1 VIELPE
7 QPVAERV
14 LRKALARPDPP
25 QQLLVFGPPGTG
37 KRELAR
43 RLAWELSAPGQ
54 EHSPGEVSLDIR
66 AVAGTGAEI
75 RREELEEAF
84 AEIHARPM
92 VHARRVLIIEEA
104 ERLRSRNAASLLLKT
119 LEEPPPR
126 SAIILV
132 TDLVEDL
139 LPTVRSRCVPVPFR
153 FPGWEAVER
162 RRPALSRELRELG
175 VDLAAAVLGGERRH
189 GAIVSDAQRRMEGLA
204 AAAPSEELRR
214 LRAEADEKAEA
225 ERRGDKKAARG
236 LRTAERRAEDQ
247 AKREARRLVTDGWR
261 DVLEGMSLLV
271 RDVLARSLG
280 AGGAVRLSEQA
291 EGIAALAGRADPDA
305 LIAALDAIEL
315 RRAELALNPTNELA
329 MEGLLAVVT
338 GLLEGERPP
347 LVAHG
352 RLPFVAT

>member
-14 LRKALARPDPP
+14 LRQALSRPDPP
-25 QQLLVFGPPGTG
+25 QQLLVFGPAGTG

-43 RLAWELSAPGQ
+43 RLAWELSAPGE
-54 EHSPGEVSLDIR
+54 EHAPTEVSLDIR

-92 VHARRVLIIEEA
+92 VHTRRVLIIEEA

-119 LEEPPPR
+119 LEEPPSR

-132 TDLVEDL
+132 TDLVGDL
-139 LPTVRSRCVPVPFR
+139 LPTVRSRCVPIPFR

-162 RRPALSRELRELG
+162 RRPALSRELRDLG
-175 VDLAAAVLGGERRH
+175 VGLGVAVLGGERRL
-189 GAIVSDAQRRMEGLA
+189 GAIVGDAQRRMEALA
-204 AAAPSEELRR
+204 AAEPSEELRR
-214 LRAEADEKAEA
+214 LRAEAEEKAGA
-225 ERRGDKKAARG
+225 ERRGDKRAARG

-247 AKREARRLVTDGWR
+247 AKREVRRLVTDGWR
-261 DVLEGMSLLV
+261 DVLEGMALLV
-271 RDVLARSLG
+271 RDVLARGLG
-280 AGGAVRLSEQA
+280 APGAVRLAARDE
-291 EGIAALAGRADPDA
+291 EVAALAGRADPDA
-305 LIAALDAIEL
+305 LIGALDAIEL
-315 RRAELALNPTNELA
+315 RRAELSLNPTNELA
-329 MEGLLAVVT
+329 VEGLLAVVAE
-338 GLLEGERPP
+338 LLAGERPP

-352 RLPFVAT
+352 RLPFVVT